1 MNIFEYFETE
11 FASILTRLAEQSVLP
26 RDLDASRV
34 VFELPRDVSH
44 GDLAT
49 NAAMILSKPAQK
61 SPRDLAAI
69 LVAEFAK
76 IDGVVGVDIAGP
88 GFINLRV
95 TPILWAQHDRFRRA
109 GEC

>member
-49 NAAMILSKPAQK
+49 NAAMILSKPEHK
-61 SPRDLAAI
+61 PSRDLAVI
-69 LVAEFAK
+69 MVA
-76 IDGVVGVDIAGP
+76 
-88 GFINLRV
+88 
-95 TPILWAQHDRFRRA
+95 
-109 GEC
+109 